1 MAVRIDSLSGLFV
14 AAISTYVVYG
24 GKIDAGLAGF
34 TITILMSFSK
44 DIVWWARVFNMLEI
58 QGKKAMDVSIRFLI
72 VLISYELGE
81 GPWLHAD

>member
-1 MAVRIDSLSGLFV
+1 MRIDSLSGLFV

-58 QGKKAMDVSIRFLI
+58 QGKIPIGVRIRSLTDFNQLRAWRG
-72 VLISYELGE
+72 SM
-81 GPWLHAD
+81 ASCR